1 MSDSRPGAVTD
12 PRQQGLPH
20 ETVVCLGSSTT
31 ASRGTYKWIDELE
44 KRPQNKRFRF
54 VNLGVGGDL
63 SFNTIGLLDRVVAVQ
78 PGRVIVL
85 IGTND
90 IMASVFPNFRR
101 FVRVWKRLS
110 DEPSPARFEENLS
123 FIVRKLQRGANPR
136 IGLSSLAPLGED
148 PDSRDPVQAR
158 LNDLIT
164 TYNDIIANVASSEH
178 TDYIPFNESFQRQLV
193 SAPTPKAF
201 THFAIGSFYRDYVFR
216 EMILRKSFDEIARM
230 NGWDFHIDGI
240 HLNSRGGRILVEVVQ
255 QFLDS

>member
-1 MSDSRPGAVTD
+1 MTD
-12 PRQQGLPH
+12 PRQQGLPC

-31 ASRGTYKWIDELE
+31 ASKGTYKWIDELQN
-44 KRPQNKRFRF
+44 RPQNKRFRF
-54 VNLGVGGDL
+54 VNMGVGGNL
-63 SFNTIGLLDRVVAVQ
+63 SFNTVGLLDRVVALQ
-78 PGRVIVL
+78 PDRVIVL

-90 IMASVFPNFRR
+90 ILASVFPSFRR

-123 FIVRKLQRGANPR
+123 FIVRKLRRGATPR

-148 PDSRDPVQAR
+148 PDSADPVQAR

-164 TYNDIIANVASSEH
+164 TYNNIIADIASNER
-178 TDYIPFNESFQRQLV
+178 TDYIPFNESFQRQL
-193 SAPTPKAF
+193 ACARTPKAF

-216 EMILRKSFDEIARM
+216 EMILRQSFDEISRI
-230 NGWDFHIDGI
+230 NGWEFHIDGI
-240 HLNSRGGRILVEVVQ
+240 HLNSAGGRILVEAVQ

>member
-1 MSDSRPGAVTD
+1 MTD
-12 PRQQGLPH
+12 PRRQGLPQ

-31 ASRGTYKWIDELE
+31 ASKGTYKWIDELE
-44 KRPQNKRFRF
+44 KRPQNNRFRF

-63 SFNTIGLLDRVVAVQ
+63 SFNTVGLLDRVVALQ
-78 PGRVIVL
+78 PDRVIVL

-123 FIVRKLQRGANPR
+123 FIVRKLRRGTNSR

-148 PDSRDPVQAR
+148 PDSRDPVQAQ

-164 TYNDIIANVASSEH
+164 TYNNIIANIASNER
-178 TDYIPFNESFQRQLV
+178 TDYIPFNESFQGQLV
-193 SAPTPKAF
+193 PAGTSKAF

-216 EMILRKSFDEIARM
+216 EMILRQSFDEIARM

-240 HLNSRGGRILVEVVQ
+240 HLNSKGGRILVEVVQ
-255 QFLDS
+255 QFLNS

>member
-1 MSDSRPGAVTD
+1 MTD
-12 PRQQGLPH
+12 PRRQGLPN

-44 KRPQNKRFRF
+44 KRPENKRFRF

-63 SFNTIGLLDRVVAVQ
+63 SVNTIGLLDRVISSQ
-78 PGRVIVL
+78 PDRVIIL

-90 IMASVFPNFRR
+90 ILASVFPNFRR

-110 DEPSPARFEENLS
+110 EEPSPAKFEENLY
-123 FIVRKLQRGANPR
+123 FIVRKLQRAANPR

-148 PDSRDPVQAR
+148 PDSGDPVQAR

-164 TYNDIIANVASSEH
+164 TYNDIIANIASNER
-178 TDYIPFNESFQRQLV
+178 TDYIPFNESFQGQLARV
-193 SAPTPKAF
+193 RTPKAF
-201 THFAIGSFYRDYVFR
+201 TYFAIGSFYRDYVFR
-216 EMILRKSFDEIARM
+216 EMILRQSFDEISRI
-230 NGWDFHIDGI
+230 NGWEFHIDGI
-240 HLNSRGGRILVEVVQ
+240 HLNSKGGRILVEAVQ

>member
-1 MSDSRPGAVTD
+1 MID
-12 PRQQGLPH
+12 PRQQGLRH

-31 ASRGTYKWIDELE
+31 ASRGTYKWIVELE

-63 SFNTIGLLDRVVAVQ
+63 SFDTIGLLDRVVAVQ
-78 PGRVIVL
+78 PDRVIVL

-110 DEPSPARFEENLS
+110 DDPSPARFEENLS

-164 TYNDIIANVASSEH
+164 TYNEIIANVASNEH

-216 EMILRKSFDEIARM
+216 EMILRQSFDEIARM

-240 HLNSRGGRILVEVVQ
+240 HLNSKGGRILVEVVQ

>member
-1 MSDSRPGAVTD
+1 MTD
-12 PRQQGLPH
+12 PRQQGQPH

-44 KRPQNKRFRF
+44 KRAKNKRFRF

-63 SFNTIGLLDRVVAVQ
+63 SFNTIGLLDRVVALQ
-78 PGRVIVL
+78 PDRVIVL

-123 FIVRKLQRGANPR
+123 FIVRKLQRGANSR

-164 TYNDIIANVASSEH
+164 TYNDIIANIASNER
-178 TDYIPFNESFQRQLV
+178 TDYIPFNESFQGRLARAGT
-193 SAPTPKAF
+193 SKAF

-216 EMILRKSFDEIARM
+216 EMILRQSFDEIARM

-240 HLNSRGGRILVEVVQ
+240 HLNSKGGRILVEVVQ
-255 QFLDS
+255 QFLNS

>member
-1 MSDSRPGAVTD
+1 MTD
-12 PRQQGLPH
+12 PRRQGLPN

-31 ASRGTYKWIDELE
+31 ASRGTYKWIDEME

-63 SFNTIGLLDRVVAVQ
+63 SFNTIRLLDRVIASQ
-78 PGRVIVL
+78 PDRVIIL

-123 FIVRKLQRGANPR
+123 FIVRKLQRGANSR

-164 TYNDIIANVASSEH
+164 TYNDIIANIASNERA
-178 TDYIPFNESFQRQLV
+178 DYIPFNESFQGQL
-193 SAPTPKAF
+193 ARARAPKAF
-201 THFAIGSFYRDYVFR
+201 THFAIGSLYRDYVFR
-216 EMILRKSFDEIARM
+216 EMILRQSFDEISRM
-230 NGWDFHIDGI
+230 NGWEFHIDGV
-240 HLNSRGGRILVEVVQ
+240 HLNSKGGRVLVEVVQ
-255 QFLDS
+255 QFLNS

>member
-1 MSDSRPGAVTD
+1 MTD
-12 PRQQGLPH
+12 PRQQGLPC

-31 ASRGTYKWIDELE
+31 ASKGTYNWIDELQ

-63 SFNTIGLLDRVVAVQ
+63 SFNTVRLLDRVIALQ
-78 PGRVIVL
+78 PDRVIVL

-110 DEPSPARFEENLS
+110 DEPSPARFEENLY
-123 FIVRKLQRGANPR
+123 FIVRKLRGGANPR

-148 PDSRDPVQAR
+148 PHSRDPVQAR

-164 TYNDIIANVASSEH
+164 TYNGILAAIASHEH
-178 TDYIPFNESFQRQLV
+178 TDYIPFNECFQAQL
-193 SAPTPKAF
+193 AGERTPKAF
-201 THFAIGSFYRDYVFR
+201 TQFAIGSFYRDYVFR
-216 EMILRKSFDEIARM
+216 EMILRKSFDEISRM
-230 NGWDFHIDGI
+230 NGWHFHIDGI
-240 HLNSRGGRILVEVVQ
+240 HLNSKGGRILVEVVQ
-255 QFLDS
+255 QFLNS

>member
-1 MSDSRPGAVTD
+1 MTD
-12 PRQQGLPH
+12 PSQPGLPR

-31 ASRGTYKWIDELE
+31 ASRGTYKCIDELK

-63 SFNTIGLLDRVVAVQ
+63 SFNTIGLLDRVVALQ
-78 PGRVIVL
+78 PDRVIVL

-110 DEPSPARFEENLS
+110 DEPSPAQFEENLN
-123 FIVRKLQRGANPR
+123 FIVRKLQGGAISR

-148 PDSRDPVQAR
+148 PDSRDPVQAW

-164 TYNDIIANVASSEH
+164 TYNDIIANIASKER
-178 TDYIPFNESFQRQLV
+178 TDYIPFNESFQEQL
-193 SAPTPKAF
+193 SRALTPKAF
-201 THFAIGSFYRDYVFR
+201 THFAFRSFYRDYVFR
-216 EMILRKSFDEIARM
+216 EMILRQSFDEISRI

-240 HLNSRGGRILVEVVQ
+240 HLNSKGGRILVEAVQ
-255 QFLDS
+255 QFLNS